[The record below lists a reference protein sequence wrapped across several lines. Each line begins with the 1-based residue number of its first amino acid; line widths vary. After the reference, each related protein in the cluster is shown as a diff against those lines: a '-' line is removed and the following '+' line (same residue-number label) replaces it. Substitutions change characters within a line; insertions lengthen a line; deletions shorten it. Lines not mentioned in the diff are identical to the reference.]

1 MEQGR
6 DIPGVAATQSV
17 GSGQLGFTCVVAA
30 ETAEGL
36 RKPEGGTGEE
46 VVLLASRGRRELVV
60 AERGTWNN
68 DAVGTRNPRRGVVP
82 EPSARAGGLHSGE
95 EPVGRRTPAAL

>member
-36 RKPEGGTGEE
+36 RKPEGGTGEG
-46 VVLLASRGRRELVV
+46 VVSLASRGRRELAV

-68 DAVGTRNPRRGVVP
+68 DAVGTKNPRRGVVP